1 LGFSSSDRHQ
11 ISLAKSQSDYLSRQ
25 IDKSILNLFQIW
37 KLLPDD
43 RPDQKARFMT
53 ETTDHPVLCSTEAR
67 QKAMATIAAASAE
80 AIAEKF
86 KQLAEPPFDL
96 VRKPETGLVMVR
108 GRMGGTGS
116 PFNLGEVTV
125 TRCVVRLETGETGNA
140 YSLGRNKQKALQSAV
155 IDALW
160 QRSETR
166 EQIEADIITPL
177 AAAQDAEKKSVKD
190 ETEATKVN
198 FFTMVRGDN

>member
-1 LGFSSSDRHQ
+1 MTDTSSPDPASD
-11 ISLAKSQSDYLSRQ
+11 LSGATGAR
-25 IDKSILNLFQIW
+25 
-37 KLLPDD
+37 
-43 RPDQKARFMT
+43 KA
-53 ETTDHPVLCSTEAR
+53 L
-67 QKAMATIAAASAE
+67 MATLAASSPE
-80 AIAEKF
+80 AVAQKF
-86 KQLAEPPFDL
+86 ETLTPPDYEL
-96 VRKPETGLVMVR
+96 VRQPETGLVMVR

-125 TRCVVRLETGETGNA
+125 TRCVVRLESGETGSA

-160 QRSETR
+160 QRDDMKAR
-166 EQIEADIITPL
+166 IEAEIIAPL
-177 AAAQDAEKKSVKD
+177 ADAQKAEKDTVRE

>member
-1 LGFSSSDRHQ
+1 
-11 ISLAKSQSDYLSRQ
+11 
-25 IDKSILNLFQIW
+25 
-37 KLLPDD
+37 
-43 RPDQKARFMT
+43 MT
-53 ETTDHPVLCSTEAR
+53 EFTSSPTPTENADAAAR
-67 QKAMATIAAASAE
+67 QKLMATLAASSPEAVAE
-80 AIAEKF
+80 RFSALPGQSYE
-86 KQLAEPPFDL
+86 L
-96 VRKPETGLVMVR
+96 VRQPETGLVMVR

-125 TRCVVRLETGETGNA
+125 TRCVVRLETGETGNG

-160 QRSETR
+160 QQPAMKAR
-166 EQIEADIITPL
+166 IEAEVIEPL
-177 AAAQDAEKKSVKD
+177 ARNRETARETVRE

>member
-1 LGFSSSDRHQ
+1 
-11 ISLAKSQSDYLSRQ
+11 
-25 IDKSILNLFQIW
+25 
-37 KLLPDD
+37 
-43 RPDQKARFMT
+43 MT
-53 ETTDHPVLCSTEAR
+53 ETTSNSVDGNLTAAR
-67 QKAMATIAAASAE
+67 QKALATLAAASAE
-80 AIAEKF
+80 AVSEKF
-86 KQLAEPPFDL
+86 ESLSPPSYDV

-125 TRCVVRLETGETGNA
+125 TRCVIRLESGETGNA
-140 YSLGRNKQKALQSAV
+140 YSLGRDKQKALQSAV

-160 QRSETR
+160 QKHETR
-166 EQIEADIITPL
+166 AQIETSIIAPL
-177 AAAQDAEKKSVKD
+177 AAAQNAEKASVKE

>member
-1 LGFSSSDRHQ
+1 MTDPTSPDNAEDALSNRRRLMATLAAATPEAVAEKYQ
-11 ISLAKSQSDYLSRQ
+11 SLA
-25 IDKSILNLFQIW
+25 
-37 KLLPDD
+37 LPSY
-43 RPDQKARFMT
+43 
-53 ETTDHPVLCSTEAR
+53 E
-67 QKAMATIAAASAE
+67 
-80 AIAEKF
+80 
-86 KQLAEPPFDL
+86 L
-96 VRKPETGLVMVR
+96 VRQPEIGLVMVR

-140 YSLGRNKQKALQSAV
+140 HSLGRNKQKAVQSAV

-160 QRSETR
+160 QRPDDRDRIERDVIAPLTSAQQADRTTVR
-166 EQIEADIITPL
+166 E
-177 AAAQDAEKKSVKD
+177 

>member
-1 LGFSSSDRHQ
+1 MTDITSSPS
-11 ISLAKSQSDYLSRQ
+11 
-25 IDKSILNLFQIW
+25 
-37 KLLPDD
+37 PDTQ
-43 RPDQKARFMT
+43 PGAT
-53 ETTDHPVLCSTEAR
+53 VSAR
-67 QKAMATIAAASAE
+67 QKVIATLAAAPAE
-80 AIAEKF
+80 AVAEKF
-86 KQLAEPPFDL
+86 DALPPQSYEL
-96 VRKPETGLVMVR
+96 VRQPETGLVMVR

-160 QRSETR
+160 QRPAMQDRIET
-166 EQIEADIITPL
+166 DIIAPL
-177 AAAQDAEKKSVKD
+177 AEAQQGEKETVRA

>member
-1 LGFSSSDRHQ
+1 
-11 ISLAKSQSDYLSRQ
+11 
-25 IDKSILNLFQIW
+25 
-37 KLLPDD
+37 
-43 RPDQKARFMT
+43 MT
-53 ETTDHPVLCSTEAR
+53 ETSTDPASSDTTSAR
-67 QKAMATIAAASAE
+67 QKTLAILAAASSE
-80 AIAEKF
+80 AVAEKF
-86 KQLAEPPFDL
+86 NQLTTPSYDL

-160 QRSETR
+160 QRSEIR
-166 EQIEADIITPL
+166 GQIEADIITPL
-177 AAAQDAEKKSVKD
+177 AAAQEADKTAVKH